1 MMPSS
6 RVLDAF
12 GGQLPYDARMR
23 KDFANSSARKQ
34 PARRGTARKTR
45 KKQPPS
51 RWFHAPSFSGGMILG
66 ALLVLGGAYLPEL
79 LPYAL
84 SSDAEAAIAT
94 TADKNPTTD
103 PDSGVTFEFDDM
115 LRHAE
120 VDADGSLYVDPGVA
134 AEAKANPDEYLL
146 QAASFRSADDADAL
160 RARLLLLS
168 LPASTDIVALAS
180 GRWYRVT
187 VGPFASRTE
196 AQRAVTELRERDLAP
211 MWIKRKVDHT

>member
-1 MMPSS
+1 
-6 RVLDAF
+6 
-12 GGQLPYDARMR
+12 MR

-34 PARRGTARKTR
+34 PARKGATR
-45 KKQPPS
+45 KKGKKQAPS

-79 LPYAL
+79 LPYVMANESNPRAAASTSE
-84 SSDAEAAIAT
+84 SSPADTQAE
-94 TADKNPTTD
+94 
-103 PDSGVTFEFDDM
+103 VRFEFDDM
-115 LRHAE
+115 LRNAE
-120 VDADGSLYVDPGVA
+120 VDADGSLYVDPKVA

-168 LPASTDIVALAS
+168 LPAATDIVALAS

-211 MWIKRKVDHT
+211 MWIKRKANHT

>member
-1 MMPSS
+1 
-6 RVLDAF
+6 
-12 GGQLPYDARMR
+12 MR

-34 PARRGTARKTR
+34 PARKGGAKKTR
-45 KKQPPS
+45 KKQAPS

-79 LPYAL
+79 LPYIL
-84 SSDAEAAIAT
+84 SSDASAAVT
-94 TADKNPTTD
+94 ETAESKAKAD
-103 PDSGVTFEFDDM
+103 PQAPVTFEFDDM
-115 LRHAE
+115 LRNAE
-120 VDADGSLYVDPGVA
+120 VDADGSLYVDPSVA

-146 QAASFRSADDADAL
+146 QAASFRSANDADAL

-168 LPASTDIVALAS
+168 LPAATDIVALAS

-187 VGPFASRTE
+187 VGPFATRTE
-196 AQRAVTELRERDLAP
+196 AQRAVTELRERDLSP